1 LPTTSGCLIDNVYYF
16 AFKFDDNQN
25 KPAEFV
31 ISDNYFFLV
40 EKTKNNASDCREIM
54 NTAPHPEPNA
64 LAALAESLR
73 YLRAEAC
80 RFGLYEV
87 VELLDRA
94 LVLVEPG
101 GAE

>member
-1 LPTTSGCLIDNVYYF
+1 
-16 AFKFDDNQN
+16 
-25 KPAEFV
+25 
-31 ISDNYFFLV
+31 
-40 EKTKNNASDCREIM
+40 M
-54 NTAPHPEPNA
+54 NTAPRPEPNA

-80 RFGLYEV
+80 RFGLHEV

-94 LVLVEPG
+94 LVLVEPA